1 MEAGADQAQADTGR
15 QLSIDGV
22 RGWAAFSVM
31 CFHAVSILTVPD
43 PTSTSLLYRIFL
55 NGEFDVAVFFVLSG
69 DALSVAYW
77 RTGSVAGVVRLAI
90 KRYPR
95 LTIPIFFSCAIV
107 FILYQFGLTFT
118 HEAAAILRH
127 QDWLGEVLSIRYRL
141 PDLFSFSF
149 ADVYFRHT
157 ETSSLN
163 PPLWTMSIEL
173 LGSILVFVVLLGDR
187 HIRRKTLTLL
197 ALTVLL
203 LVCRSYL
210 ACFIAGVMF
219 GRWRADGVFSRLRG
233 ARYAPGFP
241 AIAAA
246 CMVMAASVPLAG
258 TGRVLA
264 FSLLSAAFVFCV
276 LASHQLDWLF
286 STPLS
291 QWLGRISFP
300 LYLVHFSVLASFSA
314 GMVVWAH
321 QGGILAP
328 HILWL
333 IVVASICLS
342 LLAAI
347 AFEPVEHLTRKIG
360 NALSRYVVDDA
371 EPAGRVSV
379 SSNRA
384 KF

>member
-1 MEAGADQAQADTGR
+1 
-15 QLSIDGV
+15 
-22 RGWAAFSVM
+22 
-31 CFHAVSILTVPD
+31 
-43 PTSTSLLYRIFL
+43 
-55 NGEFDVAVFFVLSG
+55 
-69 DALSVAYW
+69 
-77 RTGSVAGVVRLAI
+77 
-90 KRYPR
+90 
-95 LTIPIFFSCAIV
+95 
-107 FILYQFGLTFT
+107 
-118 HEAAAILRH
+118 
-127 QDWLGEVLSIRYRL
+127 
-141 PDLFSFSF
+141 
-149 ADVYFRHT
+149 
-157 ETSSLN
+157 
-163 PPLWTMSIEL
+163 
-173 LGSILVFVVLLGDR
+173 
-187 HIRRKTLTLL
+187 
-197 ALTVLL
+197 
-203 LVCRSYL
+203 
-210 ACFIAGVMF
+210 
-219 GRWRADGVFSRLRG
+219 
-233 ARYAPGFP
+233 
-241 AIAAA
+241 
-246 CMVMAASVPLAG
+246 MVMAASVPLAG

-286 STPLS
+286 STALS

-360 NALSRYVVDDA
+360 NALSRYVVDDV